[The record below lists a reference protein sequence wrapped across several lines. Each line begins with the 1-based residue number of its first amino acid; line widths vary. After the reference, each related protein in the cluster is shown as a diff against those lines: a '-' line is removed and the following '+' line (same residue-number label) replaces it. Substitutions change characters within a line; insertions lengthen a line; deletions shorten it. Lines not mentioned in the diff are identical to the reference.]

1 MIRFNGE
8 PFDKVLYRNSDDE
21 LWNVSLYGGSRI
33 EDGVIE
39 QYVISEDD
47 SINQIIPFNEE
58 TERLLLTDKLPSY
71 RYQIIEK
78 LENGDYA
85 LDIECVMI
93 IFEDCIR
100 KNNMYSVS
108 YSGKNILI
116 EEAISMPSH
125 KDHFDEAI
133 YVLENGGFVTLNR
146 LQIPDSFNKPTSRK
160 FNAREIHEIFCYL
173 YESDDEFRSCIY
185 DILLDEDCKIVPVST
200 VNYILDTLVTE
211 NIK

>member
-78 LENGDYA
+78 LEN
-85 LDIECVMI
+85 
-93 IFEDCIR
+93 
-100 KNNMYSVS
+100 
-108 YSGKNILI
+108 
-116 EEAISMPSH
+116 
-125 KDHFDEAI
+125 
-133 YVLENGGFVTLNR
+133 VL
-146 LQIPDSFNKPTSRK
+146 
-160 FNAREIHEIFCYL
+160 
-173 YESDDEFRSCIY
+173 
-185 DILLDEDCKIVPVST
+185 
-200 VNYILDTLVTE
+200 
-211 NIK
+211 